1 MKKAA
6 ILAAVGARVLPGGER
21 QVCGVGRL
29 MSGGGLRFLRGAVIA
44 AAIAGVA
51 AYVAVL
57 VLLLANERDLLFIRG
72 RYARARDPVYQAHTI
87 AERDGTRVTIWE
99 APPRRAGGASV
110 VFFYGNAGTLSDFAR
125 IGEALH
131 DEGYG
136 IVLASYRGYPGNT
149 GSPSEDG
156 VMTDARAI
164 LATLGPGPVVLWGQS
179 LGTGVAA
186 RMAAEG
192 RGAALILQSPY
203 TAVADVAARRF
214 PIFPV
219 HWLMRDRFD
228 TAALVP
234 KIAIP
239 VLIMSGTDDRT
250 VPFDMGETLARLLGR
265 RATFVPFEGGGH
277 ELPEWGVQAV
287 AERWLR
293 ARPLAP

>member
-1 MKKAA
+1 MRRRRSSDGAA
-6 ILAAVGARVLPGGER
+6 AGGR
-21 QVCGVGRL
+21 TI
-29 MSGGGLRFLRGAVIA
+29 LRFARRLLVASAVA
-44 AAIAGVA
+44 AAAG
-51 AYVAVL
+51 YVAVL
-57 VLLLANERDLLFIRG
+57 VLLLVHERDLLFIRG
-72 RYARARDPVYQAHTI
+72 RTAHARDPGYQARTI
-87 AERDGTRVTIWE
+87 AERDGTRVTVWQVP
-99 APPRRAGGASV
+99 PPRARGVSV
-110 VFFYGNAGTLSDFAR
+110 GFFYGNAGTLSDFAR
-125 IGEALH
+125 IGASLH

-156 VMTDARAI
+156 IMADARAI
-164 LATLGPGPVVLWGQS
+164 LATLAPGPVVLWGQS

-219 HWLMRDRFD
+219 HWLMRDPFD
-228 TAALVP
+228 TRSLVP
-234 KIAIP
+234 KIGVP

-250 VPFDMGETLARLLGR
+250 VPFDMGQTLARLLGR
-265 RATFVPFEGGGH
+265 QATFVPFEGGGH
-277 ELPEWGVQAV
+277 ALPEWGVQDV

-293 ARPLAP
+293 AHAGTLVH